1 MTEGQARPAA
11 VAGLRGTQRTG
22 SVYYTWPL
30 TLIIL
35 LLLLLSARATP
46 LPLAIAPQAEGASP
60 RTGRACAG
68 P

>member
-22 SVYYTWPL
+22 SVYYTWPAPL

-46 LPLAIAPQAEGASP
+46 LPLAIAP
-60 RTGRACAG
+60 
-68 P
+68 

>member
-35 LLLLLSARATP
+35 LLLLLLSARATP
-46 LPLAIAPQAEGASP
+46 LPLAIVP
-60 RTGRACAG
+60 
-68 P
+68 